1 MCFDCRATVRFHLAH
16 NPSASASQDTVAF
29 VGSIPW
35 LSVVRAIQ
43 GIKREARGTPVVVS
57 LRS

>member
-1 MCFDCRATVRFHLAH
+1 MRWVISGWPTNRPEFWSSL
-16 NPSASASQDTVAF
+16 SARAF

-43 GIKREARGTPVVVS
+43 GLKREARGTPVVMS